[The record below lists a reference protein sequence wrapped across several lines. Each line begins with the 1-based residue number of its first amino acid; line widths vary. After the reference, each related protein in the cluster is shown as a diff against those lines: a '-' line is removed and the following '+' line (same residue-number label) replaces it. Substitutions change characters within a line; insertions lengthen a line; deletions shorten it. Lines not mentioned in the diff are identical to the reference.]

1 MTAPTCPGRRIADG
15 ARLGLCLLCSRLV
28 DTRTG
33 TLEPAAVKVRGVAQ
47 CVNYQDAAGA

>member
-33 TLEPAAVKVRGVAQ
+33 TLEPAAVKVRGLAQ
-47 CVNYQDAAGA
+47 CVNFLGAS